1 MIGYSKL
8 FSSYNPCA
16 DNKNV
21 KIVYGSLS
29 TIAETKSIQVSS
41 SLILHNV
48 LHFPNLSCNLLS
60 ISKITL
66 DHRFRANFYPSYYE
80 FQES

>member
-8 FSSYNPCA
+8 FSSHNSCA

-21 KIVYGSLS
+21 KILYGSLS
-29 TIAETKSIQVSS
+29 AIAETKSIQVSS
-41 SLILHNV
+41 FLILHNV

-60 ISKITL
+60 ISKINL
-66 DHRFRANFYPSYYE
+66 DHRFRANFYPSYCE